1 MKNVRLSDL
10 LEGLWVP
17 TKPEDMGG
25 DDPEDDERDG
35 PGLDANLAG
44 DEVGSYFLTTG
55 RYIPLKRVMES
66 GAPLMPWGG
75 NGPVSAAGTVSAN
88 IPKVPVPIGAS
99 AKVPRKGGTDQM
111 QDVTAKD
118 EE

>member
-1 MKNVRLSDL
+1 
-10 LEGLWVP
+10 
-17 TKPEDMGG
+17 
-25 DDPEDDERDG
+25 
-35 PGLDANLAG
+35 
-44 DEVGSYFLTTG
+44 
-55 RYIPLKRVMES
+55 
-66 GAPLMPWGG
+66 MPWGG